1 MKEQSLEDSVGL
13 DKLMHIIKDIR
24 DDNGWVVD
32 SHSKAFYDGGLE
44 AMARILE
51 HIAALRTI
59 QGKE

>member
-59 QGKE
+59 QEKE

>member
-1 MKEQSLEDSVGL
+1 MSNEDSIEL

-32 SHSKAFYDGGLE
+32 SHSKAFYNGGLE

>member
-59 QGKE
+59 QGKK